1 MNTLDFLKR
10 VLPSEGIYVAVLIRG
25 KTTKQL
31 FFQTVEELANA
42 VQQGDAREIDAYY
55 AISSFKER
63 R

>member
-55 AISSFKER
+55 AI
-63 R
+63 